1 MTWKQCMQ
9 EHCGVKP
16 HPSLFLQILKKSIHD
31 GKHIEIKREIP
42 PNLYNAKIIR
52 TGALTEKKK
61 KKKPSQGLRR
71 KESMVQIGAS
81 KKGIHYAG
89 ISSKGASG
97 SSRQINLLQF
107 SGIQHSLP
115 TPSRIL

>member
-1 MTWKQCMQ
+1 MQ

-61 KKKPSQGLRR
+61 KAISRSE
-71 KESMVQIGAS
+71 KEEKHGAS
-81 KKGIHYAG
+81 RCQQEG
-89 ISSKGASG
+89 
-97 SSRQINLLQF
+97 
-107 SGIQHSLP
+107 HSLC
-115 TPSRIL
+115 RDQ